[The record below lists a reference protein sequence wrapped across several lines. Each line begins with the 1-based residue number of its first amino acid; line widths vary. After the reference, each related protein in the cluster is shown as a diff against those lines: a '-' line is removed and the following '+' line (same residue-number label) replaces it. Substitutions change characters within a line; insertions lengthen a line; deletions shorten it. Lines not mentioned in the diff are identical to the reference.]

1 MDCKNILLK
10 KGTTGPLVNGLEHYL
25 HPLGLYPYKYDTIF
39 GKGVEDGVI
48 ARQAQL
54 KLKTDGIF
62 GSISCVAFGLNDKP
76 TVQYRPVIICSDNIN
91 GIPIDKKR
99 INNICEILTSKGLKC
114 SYYGIGPNTH
124 IQILQS
130 SSTPNNALAVDIVGG
145 SDAGMILEMAGSW
158 YKSIKQNRKVFRVF
172 CCGAKKITGL
182 DFLQKAHDDNYTKDS
197 AWPSY
202 RMINGVKTY
211 GLEHPEQFLINN
223 GYNFIESSDVNQIA
237 AAIIKEALI

>member
-1 MDCKNILLK
+1 MDCKNINLK
-10 KGTTGPLVNGLEHYL
+10 RGSTGPLVNELEHYL

-62 GSISCVAFGLNDKP
+62 GPISCVAFELNDKPTP
-76 TVQYRPVIICSDNIN
+76 TVQYRPVVICSDNIN
-91 GIPIDKKR
+91 GIAVDKKR
-99 INNICEILTSKGLKC
+99 INDICEILTSKGLKC

-130 SSTPNNALAVDIVGG
+130 SSTPSNCLVVDIYGG
-145 SDAGMILEMAGSW
+145 ADSGLIYEMAGKW
-158 YKSIKQNRKVFRVF
+158 YKSIKGNRKVFTVF

-182 DFLQKAHDDNYTKDS
+182 DWLARAHDDNYDPASFTGIS
-197 AWPSY
+197 
-202 RMINGVKTY
+202 
-211 GLEHPEQFLINN
+211 HPDQFLNNN

-237 AAIIKEALI
+237 AVIIKEAIL